1 MQEREQLL
9 NSERSARTEAERANR
24 LRDEFVATLSHEL
37 RTPLTAILGWSQI
50 LTRNTTDPA
59 LMNKGLAVIERNVQS
74 QSRLISDLMDVSR
87 IIAGKLRLE
96 LQPLDITSVV
106 EAAIETQSG
115 AAEAKS
121 IHLRKSLDNRI
132 GRMIGDPARLQ
143 QVVWNL
149 VSNAIKFTPVGGHIE
164 ISLRPTDG
172 DAEIVVA
179 DSGIGI
185 KPEFASHV
193 FQRFAQADGTIS
205 RQFGGL
211 GLGLS
216 IVKEL
221 VQLHGGTVSA
231 RSAGVGKGATF
242 TVRLPILT
250 ADTSTGPAQPADE
263 ATSAAEQDTLRLNG
277 LRILIVEDESDAREF
292 VQRVL
297 EERGA
302 LVRAAATGAEA
313 LEIFPADRPDV
324 LVSDIGL
331 PEMDGYEL
339 IRRIR
344 TRRSAEGGT
353 VPAIALTAFAGA
365 EDKTRALRAGY
376 QAHVAKPIEPS
387 ELVAVVASFGGLV
400 AHAPEADHR
409 GPPQHNPG

>member
-1 MQEREQLL
+1 
-9 NSERSARTEAERANR
+9 
-24 LRDEFVATLSHEL
+24 
-37 RTPLTAILGWSQI
+37 
-50 LTRNTTDPA
+50 
-59 LMNKGLAVIERNVQS
+59 MNKGLAVIERNARS
-74 QSRLISDLMDVSR
+74 QSRLVSDLLDVSR

-106 EAAIETQSG
+106 EAAIETQLG

-121 IHLRKSLDNRI
+121 IHLRKSLDKRI

-164 ISLRPTDG
+164 ISLQPTDG
-172 DAEIVVA
+172 DAEIVVT

-185 KPEFASHV
+185 EPVFASHV
-193 FQRFAQADGTIS
+193 FERFAQADGTIS
-205 RQFGGL
+205 RQSGGL

-231 RSAGVGKGATF
+231 RSAGRGQGSDLH
-242 TVRLPILT
+242 RST
-250 ADTSTGPAQPADE
+250 ADSGRRYVDG
-263 ATSAAEQDTLRLNG
+263 TSAPRRGDQRSRTRHATTERSPD
-277 LRILIVEDESDAREF
+277 LIVEDESDAREF

-344 TRRSAEGGT
+344 TWRSAEGGT
-353 VPAIALTAFAGA
+353 IPAIALTAFAGA
-365 EDKTRALRAGY
+365 EDRTRALRAGY

-409 GPPQHNPG
+409 GPLIRAD